1 VGPTRYDHPVCTE
14 PRVDSKN
21 MVSQS
26 LNAVLEEA
34 QRVMT
39 ERVAIASGLEE
50 NPRLWGLLIG
60 DTDFTHRAGDRGLVF
75 SRSGPGL
82 IASRHGVNSVPLI
95 DAATDC
101 LSVTVLED
109 CPREVRQGLAEFLA
123 KQGYLSAPKN
133 LIVRALGSPQTLTR
147 EDFSD
152 LFRWRHLL
160 AASAYKWIAAMAAAV
175 DETRYSIQRQ
185 VRLRST
191 HHATALNDY
200 HNVVSSLRLLMSLS
214 STATDAP
221 WLRELA
227 TLPRLKTWTPSLYLS
242 RERMLVP
249 AIQSALAATWMGAT
263 AVDVYFARLEH
274 STDRLTIFDAVL
286 GLASF
291 AIRYSELS
299 SNILPRIKA
308 ALAELE
314 PTVDKDLVQAL
325 MRSFDLAVNEPLG
338 CTSLLSSWIAS
349 SAVTEPVLSQAV
361 KNEMASRFAT
371 VALREYAD
379 AATTTSGY
387 FVAILALRLFMADRP
402 HDFYPEGQQRSHVIN
417 FAAAKAALLRSNN
430 ADIRI
435 ESAATPGTYH

>member
-1 VGPTRYDHPVCTE
+1 
-14 PRVDSKN
+14 

-26 LNAVLEEA
+26 LSAVLDEA
-34 QRVMT
+34 QHVMT

-50 NPRLWGLLIG
+50 NPRLWDLLIG
-60 DTDFTHRAGDRGLVF
+60 DTDFTHRADNRGLVF
-75 SRSGPGL
+75 SRRGPGL
-82 IASRHGVNSVPLI
+82 IASRRGVNSVPLI
-95 DAATDC
+95 DATTDC

-109 CPREVRQGLAEFLA
+109 CPLEVRQGLAELLA

-133 LIVRALGSPQTLTR
+133 LIVRALGSPQTFTR
-147 EDFSD
+147 KDFSD

-160 AASAYKWIAAMAAAV
+160 AASAYKWIAAMAGAV
-175 DETRYSIQRQ
+175 DETRHSIQRQ
-185 VRLRST
+185 VRFRST
-191 HHATALNDY
+191 HHTTALNDY

-227 TLPRLKTWTPSLYLS
+227 TLPRLKTWTPSLFLS

-249 AIQSALAATWMGAT
+249 AIQSALAATWMGPA

-291 AIRYSELS
+291 AISYSELS
-299 SNILPRIKA
+299 SSILLRVKA
-308 ALAELE
+308 ALTELE
-314 PTVDKDLVQAL
+314 PSVDKDFVRAL
-325 MRSFDLAVNEPLG
+325 MRSFHLAVDEPLG
-338 CTSLLSSWIAS
+338 STSLVSSWIAS
-349 SAVTEPVLSQAV
+349 GTLTEAVLSQGV
-361 KNEMASRFAT
+361 KNDMATRFAT

-379 AATTTSGY
+379 AAATIGGY
-387 FVAILALRLFMADRP
+387 FVAILGLRLFMADRP
-402 HDFYPEGQQRSHVIN
+402 HDFYPEGQQRSDVTN

-430 ADIRI
+430 ADIRVQT
-435 ESAATPGTYH
+435 AGTRGTYH